1 MQRAHV
7 LALLACL
14 VIASIAPAPSASAA
28 TAAVTGPLL
37 VSGQN
42 LIRTKQQVS
51 DDPLDGLPTDDGD
64 HRGLPKAGGHRRA
77 TCAVDASPANYR
89 DIGDL
94 RAALAFVK
102 HGPAS
107 WPCPARGAQS
117 DTRLRIGIDGDGRIA
132 VCEPVAGN
140 PAVASAMAKRLI
152 GKSIAR
158 RPAGATSGI
167 VVLTFR
173 KSGL

>member
-1 MQRAHV
+1 MQRARV
-7 LALLACL
+7 LALFACL
-14 VIASIAPAPSASAA
+14 VIASIASAPSTAA
-28 TAAVTGPLL
+28 TAPAAGPLL
-37 VSGQN
+37 VFGHN
-42 LIRTKQQVS
+42 LIRPKQQVS

-64 HRGLPKAGGHRRA
+64 QRGHSKGGGHRRT
-77 TCAVDASPANYR
+77 TCAVDGSPADYR

-107 WPCPARGAQS
+107 WPCPVRAAQS
-117 DTRLRIGIDGDGRIA
+117 ETRLRMDIDGDGKITA
-132 VCEPVAGN
+132 CEPIAGA
-140 PAVASAMAKRLI
+140 PAVVGAMAKRLI

-158 RPAGATSGI
+158 RPAGATTGI